1 MARGTRGGKSG
12 YTGRHGGTGVIF
24 TSQSGITDATKLDA
38 WGAWYLGH
46 LAAMAAVPGIGSAQR
61 FWAIE
66 PGPPPN
72 LAMYSV
78 ASPAVFESESYLRT
92 RGMGDW
98 VPLID
103 RRYYHRNLFDG
114 LDRAPD
120 VAPDQILV
128 VVDRDRP
135 APADA
140 RLTWLRTVGLDGSTP
155 FRGLAVLAEW
165 AARAL
170 AETIAK
176 EPGGAVGLYRPIS
189 RRYP

>member
-1 MARGTRGGKSG
+1 
-12 YTGRHGGTGVIF
+12 
-24 TSQSGITDATKLDA
+24 
-38 WGAWYLGH
+38 
-46 LAAMAAVPGIGSAQR
+46 MAAVPGIGSAQR

-66 PGPPPN
+66 DGPPPN

-78 ASPAVFESESYLRT
+78 ASPAVFESGVYLRT
-92 RGMGDW
+92 RGMGAW

-103 RRYYHRNLFDG
+103 RRHYRRNLFDG

-120 VAPDQILV
+120 VAPERILV

-140 RLTWLRTVGLDGSTP
+140 RLTWLRTVGIDMSTP
-155 FRGLAVLAEW
+155 FRGLAVLDEP
-165 AARAL
+165 AARGL
-170 AETIAK
+170 AHDI
-176 EPGGAVGLYRPIS
+176 GGAVGLYRPIS

>member
-1 MARGTRGGKSG
+1 
-12 YTGRHGGTGVIF
+12 VIF
-24 TSQSGITDATKLDA
+24 TSQSGITDPTRLDD
-38 WGAWYLGH
+38 WGVWYLGH
-46 LAAMAAVPGIGSAQR
+46 LEAMAAVPGIGSAQR

-66 PGPPPN
+66 AGPPPN

-78 ASPAVFESESYLRT
+78 ASPAVFDSEIYRRT
-92 RGMGDW
+92 RGMGEW

-114 LDRAPD
+114 LERAPD
-120 VAPDQILV
+120 VAPDQVLV

-135 APADA
+135 APTDA
-140 RLTWLRTVGLDGSTP
+140 GLTWLRTVGLDMSTP
-155 FRGLAVLAEW
+155 FRGLAVLAEP

-170 AETIAK
+170 AGSI
-176 EPGGAVGLYRPIS
+176 GNAVGLHRPVS